1 MWPLN
6 DQISKIAGNMS
17 CSTGKGLLDCLRKKS
32 GADLQKVLLETGT
45 QFQPVTDNITIWK
58 EWGFQTSGLCFKD
71 GL

>member
-17 CSTGKGLLDCLRKKS
+17 CPTGKGLLDCLREKS
-32 GADLQKVLLETGT
+32 GTDLQKVLLATGT

-58 EWGFQTSGLCFKD
+58 EWVHTFD
-71 GL
+71 